1 MRDTTNE
8 SSHHLIGTICT
19 LVLSPNRNFPLL
31 FWEASAAGCKIFDTH
46 KLIHNC
52 IELSDCTPNVSQSV
66 MGEIWCAILSGY
78 LHLTYAKESL
88 VWTKASRNNHQS
100 LPTHVLQ
107 NSRIQVVRNLNWVK
121 HLICMYTKAMTALMA
136 GTLTSNNRITS
147 S

>member
-1 MRDTTNE
+1 MREATNE

-19 LVLSPNRNFPLL
+19 LVLSPNSLCYFGKLQLL
-31 FWEASAAGCKIFDTH
+31 GVRSLTH
-46 KLIHNC
+46 TNWSTIAESYL
-52 IELSDCTPNVSQSV
+52 DCTPKVSWSV
-66 MGEIWCAILSGY
+66 IGEIWCAIQSGY
-78 LHLTYAKESL
+78 LHLTYAKENL

-107 NSRIQVVRNLNWVK
+107 NSRIQVVWNLNWVK
-121 HLICMYTKAMTALMA
+121 HLICMYTKAMPALMA